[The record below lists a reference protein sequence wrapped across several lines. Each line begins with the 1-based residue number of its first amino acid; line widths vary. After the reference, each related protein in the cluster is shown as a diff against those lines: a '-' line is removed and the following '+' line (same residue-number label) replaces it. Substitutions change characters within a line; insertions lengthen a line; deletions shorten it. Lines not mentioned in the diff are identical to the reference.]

1 MTNRSDPAGKAR
13 PGTAQGF
20 AEQQTR
26 PILAIETGSRSCS
39 VAIRAGERQWPAVEH
54 ENTDHGHATML
65 MPMIERA
72 MSKAG
77 CAYADLDRI
86 AVAVGPG
93 SFTGIRVGLAAA
105 LGLSLASGVP
115 AVGISSFLTV
125 ANVDERERK
134 DRRLFALLDS
144 RREEPFLV
152 ELDAELGFVQAPAV
166 VTADALD
173 EILAS
178 ARPLILAG
186 DAPLLGRYAK
196 QGGIR
201 LMQTSPS
208 ALEVAALAADPECRY
223 DLPPKPV
230 YVRQPDV
237 TMPKPK

>member
-1 MTNRSDPAGKAR
+1 MTNRSHPAGKAS

-20 AEQQTR
+20 AEHKTR

-39 VAIRAGERQWPAVEH
+39 VAVFNTLADIPACLHEH
-54 ENTDHGHATML
+54 TDHGHATML

-72 MSKAG
+72 MAKAG
-77 CAYADLDRI
+77 CGYADLDRI

-115 AVGISSFLTV
+115 VVGISSFLTV
-125 ANVDERERK
+125 ADIEPRERQ

-152 ELDAELGFVQAPAV
+152 ELDAELRFIQPPAV
-166 VTADALD
+166 VTPDALD
-173 EILAS
+173 AILA
-178 ARPLILAG
+178 AAHPLILAG
-186 DAPLLGRYAK
+186 DAPAMGRYAG

-201 LMQTSPS
+201 LKQIAPH
-208 ALEVAALAADPECRY
+208 ALAVARLAADPERRY

-230 YVRQPDV
+230 YVRPPDV

>member
-13 PGTAQGF
+13 PGTAHGF
-20 AEQQTR
+20 AEGQTR

-39 VAIRAGERQWPAVEH
+39 VAVFTSLPDIPAFLH

-72 MSKAG
+72 MAKAG
-77 CAYADLDRI
+77 CDYADLARI

-105 LGLSLASGVP
+105 LGLSLASGIP

-125 ANVDERERK
+125 ADVDTRERQ

-152 ELDAELGFVQAPAV
+152 ELDAELRFVQPPSV
-166 VTADALD
+166 VTAETLD
-173 EILAS
+173 EILAL
-178 ARPLILAG
+178 ARPLMLAG
-186 DAPLLGRYAK
+186 DAPAMGRYAK

-201 LMQTSPS
+201 LIQRAPDAMS
-208 ALEVAALAADPECRY
+208 VAILAADPERRF

-230 YVRQPDV
+230 YVRPPDV
-237 TMPKPK
+237 TMPKSK